1 MKLNWKED
9 VLGAVWKELERET
22 GGGYDISLHNF
33 EILKKKF
40 SARPGAHPFNPN
52 SQEAEASGL

>member
-22 GGGYDISLHNF
+22 GGGYDISLHNC
-33 EILKKKF
+33 EILKRKKKF
-40 SARPGAHPFNPN
+40 LR
-52 SQEAEASGL
+52 EAWGTPL